1 MLYLPHQK
9 QIIDYLV
16 TYLLTDQKNLFY
28 ITRSSLICKEHFFS
42 INLNSFIK
50 YLVKIVINVFR
61 AKREMIY
68 QMNNVNLHSYAV
80 TTAPFTVK
88 IRAEKM
94 QQLMGK

>member
-1 MLYLPHQK
+1 M
-9 QIIDYLV
+9 
-16 TYLLTDQKNLFY
+16 
-28 ITRSSLICKEHFFS
+28 FS
-42 INLNSFIK
+42 IDSNSFIK